1 MLHKQRSPASPPV
14 IATLALA
21 SPSPRKCLYLKYF
34 FLASVPH
41 QSECGVG
48 RQPMADPSYIFFNKS
63 LLQCRSLGARGG
75 RAYGRNQR
83 ARRARIAL
91 LPTPPAAVP
100 FPAPPQE
107 TTATA
112 IALLDARFPW
122 LRCAE
127 RRHSGGTSLH
137 VGACRAPVPGEHPE
151 PCDPT
156 AGSRRQDADGTE
168 NTLRRGLW
176 TLTKR

>member
-127 RRHSGGTSLH
+127 RRHSGGTSLPYTSAPAAH
-137 VGACRAPVPGEHPE
+137 RSRANTRNRATPLRGVGGRMRTGRKTP
-151 PCDPT
+151 
-156 AGSRRQDADGTE
+156 
-168 NTLRRGLW
+168 
-176 TLTKR
+176 